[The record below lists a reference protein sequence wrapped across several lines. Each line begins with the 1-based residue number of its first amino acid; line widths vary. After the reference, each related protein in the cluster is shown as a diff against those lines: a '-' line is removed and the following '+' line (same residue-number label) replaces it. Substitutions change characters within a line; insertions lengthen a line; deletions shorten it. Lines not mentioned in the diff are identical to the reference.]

1 MQPEQVISDLRST
14 LANVQY
20 IVGCLPHDEAHRS
33 SLEQAAQAIK
43 RIERILSSP
52 IEDPVGKALH
62 DIKWVDSS
70 DYGSGDENEAIR
82 ACLAGSERLRAAAE
96 EARRV
101 LSMPLLMKG
110 DAPVAKALKML
121 DEALG
126 KQEESKT

>member
-62 DIKWVDSS
+62 AGAIATISRLMD
-70 DYGSGDENEAIR
+70 GDPAVG
-82 ACLAGSERLRAAAE
+82 A
-96 EARRV
+96 
-101 LSMPLLMKG
+101 PQG
-110 DAPVAKALKML
+110 DALTLLADAVAAYERATLPSPFGTAGVRVGAPRVAN
-121 DEALG
+121 EPS
-126 KQEESKT
+126 EKT